1 MESNKIITVE
11 ISNIDEFIEKLEKL
25 KKLLQEINNV
35 ELNVE
40 VK

>member
-11 ISNIDEFIEKLEKL
+11 ISNIDELIEKLEKL

>member
-11 ISNIDEFIEKLEKL
+11 ISNIDELIEKLEKL
-25 KKLLQEINNV
+25 KKLLQEINNI

-40 VK
+40 VR